1 MVVTITENENNST
14 NIIYIKQALGEVL
27 SQAGGEI
34 RTYLS
39 SNRACVKLDCPEYY
53 SDILRVEALDKVA
66 EIIAVKYKY
75 DFFKKNIKI
84 GGLSQDEKEILYASL
99 IAADLDEDKKYAFS
113 KIKQFDNLS
122 VDGIFNF
129 MLTPLK
135 NKWSDI
141 VSYLPPCFM
150 GEQLRD
156 FVSYLIEPRKCRVYV
171 EGCSVYDNH
180 YRRLKRCDLL
190 GGENTKLTRELI
202 LSNCGEIEVTGKIPE
217 LDEMYIREYYGDK
230 VCFR

>member
-1 MVVTITENENNST
+1 MVVTITESQNNSS
-14 NIIYIKQALGEVL
+14 NIIYVKHALNEII

-34 RTYLS
+34 RTWMA
-39 SNRACVKLDCPEYY
+39 SNRVNLKIDCPEYY
-53 SDILRVEALDKVA
+53 SEILKTEALDKIC

-75 DFFKKNIKI
+75 QFFKKNIKI
-84 GGLSQDEKEILYASL
+84 GGLTGDEKEILYASL
-99 IAADLDEDKKYAFS
+99 IAADLDEDKKYTFN
-113 KIKQFDNLS
+113 KIKGFDNLS

-135 NKWSDI
+135 NKWNEI
-141 VSYLPPCFM
+141 VSYLPPCFL
-150 GEQLRD
+150 GEQLKD
-156 FVSYLIEPRKCRVYV
+156 FVSYLIEPRKNRVYV

-180 YRRLKRCDLL
+180 YRRLKRCELL
-190 GGENTKLTRELI
+190 GGENTKLVRELI

-217 LDEMYIREYYGDK
+217 LDEKYIREYYGDK